1 MFATILSR
9 WTESTLSAFVLH
21 LHRTGAYIQNRS
33 HAPAFWTKSDR
44 IINRSRSK
52 YFERDYFI
60 RSRRRESL
68 PTLALLSLTIS
79 KAILNV
85 STESTEIALR
95 R

>member
-9 WTESTLSAFVLH
+9 WTESTPTALVLH
-21 LHRTGAYIQNRS
+21 LHRTGAYIQNRR
-33 HAPAFWTKSDR
+33 HAPAFWTKSDC

-60 RSRRRESL
+60 RSRRRKSL
-68 PTLALLSLTIS
+68 PILALLSLTIS
-79 KAILNV
+79 KAIPNA

-95 R
+95 S